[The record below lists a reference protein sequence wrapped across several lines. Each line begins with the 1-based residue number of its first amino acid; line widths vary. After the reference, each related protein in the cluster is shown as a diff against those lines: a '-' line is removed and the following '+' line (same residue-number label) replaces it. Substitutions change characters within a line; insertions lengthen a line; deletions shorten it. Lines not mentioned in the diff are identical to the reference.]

1 MKKFVYLFGN
11 GKAEGKGNMKDLLG
25 GKGAGLAEMTRIGVP
40 VPPGFTIST
49 EACTEFYNHKRH
61 IPENILKEIDL
72 NLSKLEKLI
81 GKKLGDPENPL
92 LVSVRSGAK
101 FSMPGMMDTILNLG
115 LNDKIAERLSKK
127 TDNPVFV
134 WDAYRRLI
142 EMFSDVVFGIDKE
155 EFEHLFADIKKK
167 ESVRSDSDLTPE
179 ILKQVINKSKQ
190 LVKKKVNEEFPQGPL
205 DQLHMAIR
213 AVFLS
218 WNNERAIFYRKQYG
232 IPDDLGT
239 AANVQAMVFG
249 NMSDDSGTG
258 VGFTRDPASGEKNLY
273 AECLMNAQGEDLV
286 AGIRTPKHIEELERE
301 LPQVYKQLA
310 KIADTLEKHFKDMQD
325 FEFTIER
332 GTLYFLQTRNGK
344 RTGIAALKIAYD
356 MVREKLITREEAI
369 SRIEPEHLEQFL
381 FPIFNP
387 EEKEKHKIIATGLAA
402 SPGAVSGAV
411 ALDADTAV
419 RFSSEG
425 KNTILVRKET
435 SADDIKG
442 MAASKGVL
450 TARGGR
456 TSHAAVVGR
465 QMGKVCIV
473 GAEDINID
481 EKNRRFVTGDV
492 IVKEGD
498 FISLDGFEG
507 KVYSGHVPVI
517 PSDII
522 QVVEE
527 KIKPEESE
535 NYKIFTA
542 ILKWA
547 DEIRTIGVRTN
558 ADTPQDARIA
568 YKFGAEGIGL
578 CRTEHMFFAK
588 DRIPIMQDMILSQTP
603 EERAKYLSKLLPMQR
618 NDFKELFRN
627 MKGHPVT
634 IRLIDPPLHEFLPK
648 LEELLLDIKE
658 HELKKESSKSLERK
672 KLLLERVQDLHE
684 FNPMLGLRG
693 CRLGILIP
701 EITRMQVTAIM
712 EAASEVAD
720 EGVKA
725 VPEIMVPLVAMVTE
739 MKAQKDVIQ
748 QVADEVLNKS
758 KKKIKYK
765 IGTMI
770 EVPRAAVTADQ
781 IATEAEFFSFGTN
794 DLTQMMFGLSRDDSG
809 KIIKTYMNE
818 KVALNGKELSILEKD
833 PFLTLDLGVVEL
845 MKLAIAKGRKVR
857 PELKVGICGEHGGDP
872 QSIEYSNAI
881 GVDYVSCSPYRVPI
895 ARLAA
900 AKGALND
907 K

>member
-1 MKKFVYLFGN
+1 
-11 GKAEGKGNMKDLLG
+11 
-25 GKGAGLAEMTRIGVP
+25 
-40 VPPGFTIST
+40 
-49 EACTEFYNHKRH
+49 
-61 IPENILKEIDL
+61 
-72 NLSKLEKLI
+72 
-81 GKKLGDPENPL
+81 
-92 LVSVRSGAK
+92 
-101 FSMPGMMDTILNLG
+101 
-115 LNDKIAERLSKK
+115 
-127 TDNPVFV
+127 
-134 WDAYRRLI
+134 
-142 EMFSDVVFGIDKE
+142 
-155 EFEHLFADIKKK
+155 
-167 ESVRSDSDLTPE
+167 
-179 ILKQVINKSKQ
+179 
-190 LVKKKVNEEFPQGPL
+190 
-205 DQLHMAIR
+205 
-213 AVFLS
+213 
-218 WNNERAIFYRKQYG
+218 
-232 IPDDLGT
+232 
-239 AANVQAMVFG
+239 
-249 NMSDDSGTG
+249 
-258 VGFTRDPASGEKNLY
+258 
-273 AECLMNAQGEDLV
+273 MNAQGEDLV

-301 LPQVYKQLA
+301 LPSVYKQLV

-325 FEFTIER
+325 FEFTIEK
-332 GTLYFLQTRNGK
+332 GKLYFLQTRNGK

-356 MVREKLITREEAI
+356 MVKEKLITREEAI

-419 RFSSEG
+419 KFSGEG

-442 MAASKGVL
+442 MSASKGVL

-492 IVKEGD
+492 IVNEGD

-535 NYKIFTA
+535 NYKIFSS

-588 DRIPIMQDMILSQTP
+588 DRIPIMQDMILSQTS

-658 HELKKESSKSLERK
+658 LELKNKSSKGLDRK
-672 KLLLERVQDLHE
+672 KLLLERVQELHE

-701 EITRMQVTAIM
+701 EITKMQVTAIM
-712 EAASEVAD
+712 EAATEVAD

-748 QVADEVLNKS
+748 QVADEILRKS

-818 KVALNGKELSILEKD
+818 KVTLNGKSSSILEKD
-833 PFLTLDLGVVEL
+833 PYQTLDLGVVEL

-857 PELKVGICGEHGGDP
+857 PDLKVGICGEHGGDP

-881 GVDYVSCSPYRVPI
+881 GVDYVSCSPFRVPI

-900 AKGALND
+900 AKGALNE